1 MAKKV
6 INIIKLCVG
15 AQNVTELYNWQ
26 KNRIFSVANL
36 EDPVTFIITR
46 MRPKKEVELLNG
58 GSIYWVFKGLI
69 LARQKIIGF
78 DNIIGADNILRCKI
92 ILNSQIILTESI
104 QKRPFQGWRYF
115 KQEEVPNDREIY
127 SEDKIE
133 IPLGKLSQELL
144 NRTIDEFGEDA
155 DMSNVALTYE
165 KLTGTKIRP

>member
-1 MAKKV
+1 VTKQV
-6 INIIKLCVG
+6 LHIIKLCVG

-26 KNRIFSVANL
+26 KNRIIFVEKF

-46 MRPKKEVELLNG
+46 MRPKKEKELLNG

-78 DNIIGADNILRCKI
+78 NNIIGEDNILRCKI
-92 ILNSQIILTESI
+92 ILNSQIILTDSQ

-115 KQEEVPNDREIY
+115 KQEEIPNDRELY

-133 IPLGKLSQELL
+133 LPLELQKELSE
-144 NRTIDEFGEDA
+144 IGIF
-155 DMSNVALTYE
+155 
-165 KLTGTKIRP
+165 